1 MATTFLSNATVT
13 MTVGV
18 TSYTLSAQASNVS
31 VEVGYE
37 PLDATAFG
45 DNGRV
50 TAKGLQSATV
60 SMTLFNYYG
69 SNSTEAALYDAMNTG
84 TCTLVISPSG
94 TTESASNPE
103 YTITGC
109 TLSNFTPIQS
119 AVGELSAVE
128 VEFNGGTWARDIV
141 TP

>member
-13 MTVGV
+13 MTVGA
-18 TSYTLSAQASNVS
+18 TNYTLSAQASNVQLT
-31 VEVGYE
+31 VGFE

-50 TAKGLQSATV
+50 TAKGLQSSEV

-69 SNSTEAALYDAMNTG
+69 ANSTEAALYDAMNTG
-84 TCTLVISPSG
+84 LCTLVISPSG

-103 YTITGC
+103 YTITNC
-109 TLSNFTPIQS
+109 TLSNFTPIMS

-128 VEFNGGTWARDIV
+128 VTFTGGTWARDI
-141 TP
+141 TAP

>member
-13 MTVGV
+13 MTVGA
-18 TSYTLSAQASNVS
+18 TNYTLSAQASNVQ
-31 VEVGYE
+31 VTVGFE

-50 TAKGLQSATV
+50 TAKGLQSAEV

-84 TCTLVISPSG
+84 LCTLVISPSG
-94 TTESASNPE
+94 TTESATNPE

-109 TLSNFTPIQS
+109 MLAEFTPINS
-119 AVGELSAVE
+119 TVGELSTQE
-128 VEFNGGTWARDIV
+128 VTFTGGTWARDIV
-141 TP
+141 SP